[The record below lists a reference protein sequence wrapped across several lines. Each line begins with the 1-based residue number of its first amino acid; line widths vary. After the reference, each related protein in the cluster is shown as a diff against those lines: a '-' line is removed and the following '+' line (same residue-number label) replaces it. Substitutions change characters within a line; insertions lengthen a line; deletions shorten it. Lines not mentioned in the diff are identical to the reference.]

1 MLTALSIDN
10 YALIEHL
17 DVSFDAGMTT
27 ITGETGAGK
36 SILLGALS
44 LVLGKRADRSALKNN
59 EKKCVIE
66 AEFNITSYGL
76 QSFFDKQQLDY
87 VSTTIIRREI
97 NPSGKSRAFVN
108 DTPVNLDVLEHLA
121 NDLIDIHSQHQTLML
136 TKTEFQFQ
144 VLDALAGNLPL
155 VEEYQKIL
163 ARYRQEKKELEQ
175 LQVRSSQAQKDR
187 DYNQFLFNE
196 LESAALEPDMLA
208 PLEARVEELSSIQDI
223 QQSISGGLQM
233 IEAEEIGL
241 LHVLSQLRMELK
253 IAIQKS
259 SSLEEL
265 PIRLEN
271 VYAELTDIH
280 SDLQLKLVELENDP
294 QALNLA
300 EERLQ
305 FLYSLLKKH
314 QATHIAD
321 LIEKKIF
328 LGTQL
333 EDTEHQQERILELE
347 KRTTLL
353 NKSLVEMGLQ
363 LRKNR
368 LQALPNLVEKME
380 SLIAKM
386 GMHDARFQIELSP
399 SASFLLQGQ
408 DEMQFFFSA
417 NRGGKFGLL
426 KNVASG
432 GELSR
437 IMLAIKALLSQ
448 YKKLPT
454 IIFDEIDTGVS
465 GPISDEIAHIM
476 SQMASYMQV
485 FTITHLPQV
494 AAKGNQH
501 FKVFKKLY
509 NEGTQTQIKELNRDD
524 RIAEIAKMVS
534 GKELT
539 TSALDHAKELLN

>member
-17 DVSFDAGMTT
+17 DVSFNAGMTT

-66 AEFNITSYGL
+66 AEFNISSYGL

-87 VSTTIIRREI
+87 ASTTIIRREI
-97 NPSGKSRAFVN
+97 NPFGKSRAFVN

-163 ARYRQEKKELEQ
+163 ARYRQEQKELEQ
-175 LQVRSSQAQKDR
+175 LQIRSSQAQKDR

-208 PLEARVEELSSIQDI
+208 PLEARVEELSSMQDI

-253 IAIQKS
+253 IATQKS

-271 VYAELTDIH
+271 LYAELTDIH
-280 SDLQLKLVELENDP
+280 SDLQLKLMELENDP

-305 FLYSLLKKH
+305 SLYSLLKKH

-347 KRTTLL
+347 KSTTLL
-353 NKSLVEMGLQ
+353 NKSLAEMGLQ
-363 LRKNR
+363 LRKKR

-386 GMHDARFQIELSP
+386 GMQDARFQIELSP
-399 SASFLLQGQ
+399 STSFLLQGQ

-417 NRGGKFGLL
+417 NKGGKFGLL

-454 IIFDEIDTGVS
+454 IIFDEIDIGVS

-501 FKVFKKLY
+501 FKVYKKLY
-509 NEGTQTQIKELNRDD
+509 NDGTQTQIKELNRDE

-539 TSALDHAKELLN
+539 TTALDHAKELLN

>member
-1 MLTALSIDN
+1 MA
-10 YALIEHL
+10 
-17 DVSFDAGMTT
+17 
-27 ITGETGAGK
+27 
-36 SILLGALS
+36 
-44 LVLGKRADRSALKNN
+44 
-59 EKKCVIE
+59 
-66 AEFNITSYGL
+66 
-76 QSFFDKQQLDY
+76 
-87 VSTTIIRREI
+87 
-97 NPSGKSRAFVN
+97 
-108 DTPVNLDVLEHLA
+108 
-121 NDLIDIHSQHQTLML
+121 
-136 TKTEFQFQ
+136 
-144 VLDALAGNLPL
+144 
-155 VEEYQKIL
+155 
-163 ARYRQEKKELEQ
+163 
-175 LQVRSSQAQKDR
+175 
-187 DYNQFLFNE
+187 
-196 LESAALEPDMLA
+196 
-208 PLEARVEELSSIQDI
+208 
-223 QQSISGGLQM
+223 
-233 IEAEEIGL
+233 
-241 LHVLSQLRMELK
+241 
-253 IAIQKS
+253 
-259 SSLEEL
+259 
-265 PIRLEN
+265 
-271 VYAELTDIH
+271 
-280 SDLQLKLVELENDP
+280 ELENDP

-305 FLYSLLKKH
+305 TLYSLLKKH

-321 LIEKKIF
+321 LIEKKKF

-333 EDTEHQQERILELE
+333 EDTEHQQERLLELE
-347 KRTTLL
+347 KRTTSL
-353 NKSLVEMGLQ
+353 NKNLVEMGLQ

-380 SLIAKM
+380 SIIAKM
-386 GMHDARFQIELSP
+386 GMQDARFQIELSP
-399 SASFLLQGQ
+399 STSFLLQGQ

-417 NRGGKFGLL
+417 NKGGKFGLL

-465 GPISDEIAHIM
+465 GAISDEIAHIM

-501 FKVFKKLY
+501 FKVYKTLY

-539 TSALDHAKELLN
+539 TTALDHAKELLN

>member
-59 EKKCVIE
+59 EKKCIIE

-87 VSTTIIRREI
+87 ASTTIIRREI

-108 DTPVNLDVLEHLA
+108 DTPVNLDVLERLA
-121 NDLIDIHSQHQTLML
+121 NDLIDIHSQHQTLTL

-163 ARYRQEKKELEQ
+163 ARYRQEQKELEQ

-187 DYNQFLFNE
+187 DYNQFLFDE

-223 QQSISGGLQM
+223 QQSISGGLQR

-253 IAIQKS
+253 IATQKS

-280 SDLQLKLVELENDP
+280 SDLQLKLAELENDP

-305 FLYSLLKKH
+305 TLYSLLKKH

-321 LIEKKIF
+321 LIEKKKF

-333 EDTEHQQERILELE
+333 EDTEHQQERLLELE
-347 KRTTLL
+347 KRTTSL
-353 NKSLVEMGLQ
+353 NKNLVEMGLQ

-380 SLIAKM
+380 SIIAKM
-386 GMHDARFQIELSP
+386 GMQDARFQIELSP
-399 SASFLLQGQ
+399 STSFLLQGQ

-417 NRGGKFGLL
+417 NKGGKFGLL

-465 GPISDEIAHIM
+465 GKISDSIAELM
-476 SQMASYMQV
+476 VAMGQKLQV
-485 FTITHLPQV
+485 INITHLPQV
-494 AAKGNQH
+494 AAKSHYH
-501 FKVFKKLY
+501 FKVFKQELDNKTL
-509 NEGTQTQIKELNRDD
+509 TTLVPLDKEA
-524 RIAEIAKMVS
+524 RIEEIAMMLSGNQVS
-534 GKELT
+534 ST
-539 TSALDHAKELLN
+539 AIAHAKQLMN

>member
-1 MLTALSIDN
+1 
-10 YALIEHL
+10 
-17 DVSFDAGMTT
+17 
-27 ITGETGAGK
+27 
-36 SILLGALS
+36 
-44 LVLGKRADRSALKNN
+44 
-59 EKKCVIE
+59 
-66 AEFNITSYGL
+66 
-76 QSFFDKQQLDY
+76 
-87 VSTTIIRREI
+87 
-97 NPSGKSRAFVN
+97 
-108 DTPVNLDVLEHLA
+108 
-121 NDLIDIHSQHQTLML
+121 
-136 TKTEFQFQ
+136 
-144 VLDALAGNLPL
+144 
-155 VEEYQKIL
+155 
-163 ARYRQEKKELEQ
+163 
-175 LQVRSSQAQKDR
+175 
-187 DYNQFLFNE
+187 
-196 LESAALEPDMLA
+196 MLA

-386 GMHDARFQIELSP
+386 GMQDARFQIELSP
-399 SASFLLQGQ
+399 SNSFLLQGQ

-501 FKVFKKLY
+501 FKVYKKLY

-539 TSALDHAKELLN
+539 TTALDHAKELLN

>member
-1 MLTALSIDN
+1 MPALQ
-10 YALIEHL
+10 LFVGRL
-17 DVSFDAGMTT
+17 
-27 ITGETGAGK
+27 
-36 SILLGALS
+36 ILLGS
-44 LVLGKRADRSALKNN
+44 L
-59 EKKCVIE
+59 
-66 AEFNITSYGL
+66 GL
-76 QSFFDKQQLDY
+76 LF
-87 VSTTIIRREI
+87 
-97 NPSGKSRAFVN
+97 N

-163 ARYRQEKKELEQ
+163 ARYRQEQKELEQ
-175 LQVRSSQAQKDR
+175 LQIRSSQVQKDR

-208 PLEARVEELSSIQDI
+208 PLEARVEELSSMQDI

-253 IAIQKS
+253 IATQKS

-271 VYAELTDIH
+271 LYAELTDIH

-305 FLYSLLKKH
+305 SLYSLLKKH

-386 GMHDARFQIELSP
+386 GMQDARFQIELSP
-399 SASFLLQGQ
+399 STSFLLQGQ

-501 FKVFKKLY
+501 FKVYKKLY
-509 NEGTQTQIKELNRDD
+509 NDGTQTQIKELNRDE

-539 TSALDHAKELLN
+539 TTALDHAKELLN